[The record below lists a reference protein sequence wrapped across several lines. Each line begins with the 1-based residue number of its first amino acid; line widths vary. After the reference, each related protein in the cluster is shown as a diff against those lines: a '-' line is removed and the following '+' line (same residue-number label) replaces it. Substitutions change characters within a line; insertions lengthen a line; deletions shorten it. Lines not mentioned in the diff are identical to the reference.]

1 MKKRFIGYSVGGI
14 ETPESIEALR
24 NALKQK
30 VDETDNEDPVTIL
43 VNKPNNISRIIIE
56 FKE

>member
-14 ETPESIEALR
+14 ETPENIEALR
-24 NALKQK
+24 NALKQT

>member
-14 ETPESIEALR
+14 ETPENIEAFR
-24 NALKQK
+24 NALKQT
-30 VDETDNEDPVTIL
+30 VDEADNEDPVTIL